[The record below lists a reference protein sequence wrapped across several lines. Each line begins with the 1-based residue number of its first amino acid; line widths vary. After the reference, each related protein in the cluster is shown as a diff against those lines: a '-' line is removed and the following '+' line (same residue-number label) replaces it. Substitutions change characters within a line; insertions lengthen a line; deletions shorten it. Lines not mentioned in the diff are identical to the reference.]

1 MELIVAE
8 KPKVAEKIAAAI
20 GTGVRQKKVGQV
32 SYYEGEH
39 DGTEFVVAPAVGHLY
54 TLVEKKKTNT
64 YPVFDIEWVPAYEAS
79 KGADYTKQYVS
90 VLEKLGKKADIF
102 VSACDY
108 DIEGSTI
115 AYNVFRFATP
125 IKEGMRMKFSALT
138 TGDLLDAYESK
149 GEFDYNNAYAGEAR
163 HILDWYYGINLS
175 RALMSALRA
184 AHRYRVMSIGRVQ
197 GPALD
202 IVAELELRIKAFVPT
217 PYWELTTEIKGAE
230 FMHAKGRFT
239 NEAEAK
245 ASLDK
250 TSSSGSVAAVE
261 KKEQVIKPNPNFDL
275 TSLQVEAHAVFNI
288 APSET
293 LELAQRLYEDSLIS
307 YPRTSSQQIP
317 ASIKTKDIIKQL
329 AGNPEYKALA
339 EQLMKEGR
347 FTPIQGKK
355 TDPAHPAIHPLG
367 QRGKIEGNE
376 KRLYDLIAR
385 RFLASCATDAKK
397 ERTNVLVNA
406 GSEPYEADGVVTIEP
421 GWISF
426 YGPYYKSEDK
436 DLPAF
441 AKGEGV
447 AVNNKQKTRKETKP
461 PKRYTQASI
470 ISELERRHLGTK
482 ATRST
487 IVDTLFKRGY
497 VDGKPIEATDFG
509 MKVREVLKAHA
520 PEILDEALTR
530 KIEEDM
536 EQIQEGKLDKDVVIG
551 EGKEILIQ
559 TLDRWKKDEAKIG
572 GEILEALKV
581 TIEKE
586 NLIGVC
592 DKCGKQL
599 RIIRMRTGSQF
610 IGCTGY
616 PSCRNTYPLPQGAL
630 IKSADKVCPVCG
642 KPMILVIRKGKRR
655 FEMCVDPGC
664 PSKKD
669 WGKKKEEKQEQQ

>member
-20 GTGVRQKKVGQV
+20 GGSIRQKRAGQV
-32 SYYEGEH
+32 SWYEGEH

-64 YPVFDIEWVPAYEAS
+64 YPVFDIKWVPSYEES
-79 KGADYTKQYVS
+79 KGADYTKKYLD
-90 VLEKLGKKADIF
+90 VLEKLGKKADVF

-115 AYNVFRFATP
+115 AYNVFRFATG
-125 IKEGMRMKFSALT
+125 IKEGRRMKFSALT
-138 TGDLLDAYESK
+138 AEDLEQAYRDR
-149 GEFDYNNAYAGEAR
+149 GEFDYSNAYAGEAR

-202 IVAELELRIKAFVPT
+202 IVCDLELRIKAFVPT
-217 PYWELTTEIKGAE
+217 PYWELTTQIKGAE
-230 FMHAKGRFT
+230 FLHSKGRFT
-239 NEAEAK
+239 DESEARK
-245 ASLDK
+245 ALDR
-250 TSSSGSVAAVE
+250 TASSGKVAGVE
-261 KKEQVIKPNPNFDL
+261 KKEQIIKPNPNFDL
-275 TSLQVEAHAVFNI
+275 TSLQVEVHSVFNI

-293 LELAQRLYEDSLIS
+293 LELAQKLYEDSLIS

-317 ASIKTKDIIKQL
+317 ESIKTKDIIKQL
-329 AGNPEYKALA
+329 AGNPEYKELA
-339 EQLMKEGR
+339 DQLLKSNR
-347 FTPIQGKK
+347 TTPLQGKK

-367 QRGKIEGNE
+367 QRGKPEGNE
-376 KRLYDLIAR
+376 KRLYDLIVR
-385 RFLASCATDAKK
+385 RFLASCAPDAKK
-397 ERTNVLVNA
+397 ERTNVVVDA
-406 GSEPYEADGVVTIEP
+406 GGETYEADGVVTREP
-421 GWISF
+421 GWIAF

-436 DLPAF
+436 DLPGF
-441 AKGEGV
+441 SQGEGV
-447 AVNNKQKTRKETKP
+447 AVADKKNTRKDTKP

-497 VDGKPIEATDFG
+497 VDGKPIECTDFG
-509 MKVREVLKAHA
+509 LKVREVLRNHA
-520 PEILDEALTR
+520 PEILDEKLTQ
-530 KIEEDM
+530 KIEDDM
-536 EQIQEGKLDKDVVIG
+536 EQIQDGKLDKDVVIG
-551 EGKEILIQ
+551 EGKEILVQ
-559 TLDRWKKDEAKIG
+559 TLDRWKREEAKIG
-572 GEILEALKV
+572 EELLEALKI
-581 TIEKE
+581 TMEKE
-586 NLIGVC
+586 NLIGEC

-616 PSCRNTYPLPQGAL
+616 PACRNTYPLPQGAL
-630 IKSADKVCPVCG
+630 IKVADKKCPVCG
-642 KPMILVIRKGKRR
+642 KPVIFVIRKGKRR
-655 FEMCVDPGC
+655 FDMCIDPAC

-669 WGKKKEEKQEQQ
+669 WGKPKAESEGKK